1 MMKKRTWLPLVL
13 IGLCLTVFLGYRL
26 VVAGNKD
33 SAAPQIY
40 MDNDVLQ
47 LSVNASDE
55 DFLQGVTATDGRD
68 GDVTA
73 SLLVESIRLRD
84 DDGTAT
90 VRYAAFDKAGNVAK
104 ADRQVCFTDYES
116 PRFSL
121 SAPLAL
127 QYGANTDVMDLIQAT
142 DLLDGDITRRIRAT
156 TVSENP
162 ISSVGTHQIEFR
174 VSNSLGDT
182 VKLTLPLEVYASG
195 SYQATLTLTDYLI
208 YLPAG
213 SRFDP
218 EKYLESFQWRGTTV
232 SLSAGIPD
240 NLILETDGTVDTGT
254 PGVYSVGYTVRIL
267 SDDTQSLQSY
277 AGHSRLTVVVE
288 E

>member
-1 MMKKRTWLPLVL
+1 MKKRTWLPLLL
-13 IGLCLTVFLGYRL
+13 IGLCLIVFWGYRL
-26 VVAGNKD
+26 VVAGSSD

-40 MDNDVLQ
+40 MDSDVLQ

-55 DFLQGVTATDGRD
+55 EFLQGVTATDGHD
-68 GDVTA
+68 GDVTS
-73 SLLVESIRLRD
+73 SLIVESVRLRSV
-84 DDGTAT
+84 DGTAT
-90 VRYAAFDKAGNVAK
+90 VRYAAFDRAGNVAK

-127 QYGANTDVMDLIQAT
+127 QSGVTTDVMDLIGAT
-142 DLLDGDITRRIRAT
+142 DILDGDISRRIRAT
-156 TVSENP
+156 TVSEDP
-162 ISSVGTHQIEFR
+162 ITSVGTHQIEFR

-182 VKLTLPLEVYASG
+182 VKLTLPLEVYSSG

-208 YLPAG
+208 YLPVG
-213 SRFDP
+213 SRFVP
-218 EKYLESFQWRGTTV
+218 EKYLENFQWRGTTT
-232 SLSAGIPD
+232 SLSAGMPD
-240 NLILETDGTVDTGT
+240 NLVLETDGEVDTKT

>member
-1 MMKKRTWLPLVL
+1 MNKRTWLPLLL
-13 IGLCLTVFLGYRL
+13 IGLCLIVFWGYRL
-26 VVAGNKD
+26 VVAGSSD

-40 MDNDVLQ
+40 MDSDVLQ

-55 DFLQGVTATDGRD
+55 EFLQGVTATDGHD
-68 GDVTA
+68 GDVTS
-73 SLLVESIRLRD
+73 SLIVESVRLRSV
-84 DDGTAT
+84 DGTAT
-90 VRYAAFDKAGNVAK
+90 VRYAAFDRAGNVAK

-127 QYGANTDVMDLIQAT
+127 QSGVTTDVMDLIGAT
-142 DLLDGDITRRIRAT
+142 DILDGDISRRIRAT
-156 TVSENP
+156 TVSEDP
-162 ISSVGTHQIEFR
+162 ITSVGTHQIEFR

-182 VKLTLPLEVYASG
+182 VKLTLPLEVYSSG

-208 YLPAG
+208 YLPVG
-213 SRFDP
+213 SRFVP
-218 EKYLESFQWRGTTV
+218 EKYLENFQWRGTTT
-232 SLSAGIPD
+232 SLSAGMPD
-240 NLILETDGTVDTGT
+240 NLVLETDGEVDTKT